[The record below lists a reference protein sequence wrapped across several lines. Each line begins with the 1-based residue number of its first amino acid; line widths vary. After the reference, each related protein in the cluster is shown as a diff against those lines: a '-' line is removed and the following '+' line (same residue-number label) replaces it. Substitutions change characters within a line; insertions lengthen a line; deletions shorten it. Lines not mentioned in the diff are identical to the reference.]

1 MKYDEKVVK
10 ILMTKDYDEMQEYID
25 SLTELQKKT
34 LITSLVKWIQQNNM
48 SGLDSFITGI

>member
-25 SLTELQKKT
+25 SFTELQKKT